1 MKTTGAE
8 NRTKNK
14 GERGEGGG
22 NKKTNIK
29 KGEKTI
35 KNET

>member
-14 GERGEGGG
+14 GERGEGGQQKDKHKKG
-22 NKKTNIK
+22 RKDNKK
-29 KGEKTI
+29 
-35 KNET
+35 